1 MIIAVLV
8 KITHKKLGGKQMN
21 SKSVAKFSIAIVVIL
36 AIAYIAAFG
45 ININGYQ
52 IPSALDEENGIRRG
66 LDLAGGSY
74 VVFEADTEEAVSEED
89 LTAVVAVLRNRL
101 DSQGFTEATVTTQG
115 DRRVRVEIPAVDDPD
130 AAVEILGATA
140 KLEFIDKDGNVVLT
154 GGEDVKNATAAY
166 EAMDATGKKG
176 NIVKLTLTNEGSKK
190 FAEATGKIANYADG
204 ENFIAISLDGNVI
217 SSPRVSEQINS
228 TECIITGD
236 FDSESAKTLAGQI
249 KSGQLPFSLKVA
261 EMRSIGA
268 QLGEGALDKSLLAGC
283 IGLIIVML
291 FMIILYRMCGLVAS
305 IALVAYV
312 AIVALILSA
321 FRINLTL
328 PGIGGIILTIGTAV
342 DANVIIFERIKE
354 ELKVGKTLRAS
365 VDAGFNR
372 AFTAILDSNVTTMIA
387 AVVLYLF
394 GTGTIKGFAITLGIG
409 TLVSM
414 FTAIFVTRF
423 LLRQMIGF
431 NIKNP
436 KLYSA

>member
-1 MIIAVLV
+1 MS
-8 KITHKKLGGKQMN
+8 
-21 SKSVAKFSIAIVVIL
+21 SKSVAKFSIVLVVIL
-36 AIAYIAAFG
+36 ALAYIAAFG
-45 ININGYQ
+45 LNVSGYQ

-74 VVFEADTEEAVSEED
+74 IVFEADTEEAVTED
-89 LTAVVAVLRNRL
+89 NLDAVVEVLRKRL
-101 DSQGFTEATVTTQG
+101 DNQGFTEANVTKQG
-115 DRRVRVEIPAVDDPD
+115 EKRVRVEIPAVDDPD
-130 AAVEILGATA
+130 AAVELLGATA
-140 KLEFIDKDGNVVLT
+140 KLEFLDKDNAVVLS
-154 GGEDVKNATAAY
+154 GNEVKDAKAAY
-166 EAMDATGKKG
+166 EVINNSGKKEHH
-176 NIVKLTLTNEGSKK
+176 VKLTLTDEGSKK
-190 FAEATGKIANYADG
+190 FAEATDRISKYASG
-204 ENFIAISLDGNVI
+204 ENYIAIALDGVPF
-217 SSPRVSEQINS
+217 SSPSVSERIDS
-228 TECIITGD
+228 TECVISGD
-236 FDSESAKTLAGQI
+236 FDSESAKTLANQI
-249 KSGQLPFSLKVA
+249 KSGQLPFGLKVV
-261 EMRSIGA
+261 EMRTIGA
-268 QLGEGALDKSLLAGC
+268 QLGEGALSKGLLAGA
-283 IGLIIVML
+283 IGLALVIL
-291 FMIILYRMCGLVAS
+291 FMLILYRVCGFIAS
-305 IALVAYV
+305 IALVAYI

-321 FRINLTL
+321 LKVNLTL

-372 AFTAILDSNVTTMIA
+372 AFTAIVDSNITTMIA

>member
-1 MIIAVLV
+1 MS
-8 KITHKKLGGKQMN
+8 
-21 SKSVAKFSIAIVVIL
+21 SKSVAKFSIVLIVIL
-36 AIAYIAAFG
+36 AMAYIASFG
-45 ININGYQ
+45 INVNGYQ

-74 VVFEADTEEAVSEED
+74 VVFEADTEDAVTEED
-89 LTAVVAVLRNRL
+89 LSAVVAVLRNRL
-101 DSQGFTEATVTTQG
+101 DSQGFTEANVAAQG

-140 KLEFIDKDGNVVLT
+140 KLEFVDKDGNIILT
-154 GGEDVKNATAAY
+154 GGDDVKNATAAY
-166 EAMDATGKKG
+166 EAMDSTGKKG
-176 NIVKLTLTNEGSKK
+176 NIVKLTLTNEGSEK
-190 FAEATGKIANYADG
+190 FAEATGRIAGYADG
-204 ENFIAISLDGNVI
+204 ENYIAISLDGNII

-249 KSGQLPFSLKVA
+249 KSGQLPFSLKVV
-261 EMRSIGA
+261 EMRTIGA
-268 QLGEGALDKSLLAGC
+268 QLGEGALDKSLLAGG
-283 IGLIIVML
+283 IGLVLVML
-291 FMIILYRMCGLVAS
+291 FMIILYRMCGFISS
-305 IALVAYV
+305 IALIAYV

-354 ELKVGKTLRAS
+354 ELRVGKTLRAS

>member
-1 MIIAVLV
+1 
-8 KITHKKLGGKQMN
+8 MN
-21 SKSVAKFSIAIVVIL
+21 SKSVAKFSIVLVVIL
-36 AIAYIAAFG
+36 AISYIAAFG

-74 VVFEADTEEAVSEED
+74 VVFEADTEAAVSDEE
-89 LTAVVAVLRNRL
+89 LSAVVAVLRNRL
-101 DSQGFTEATVTTQG
+101 DAQGYTEATVTTQG
-115 DRRVRVEIPAVDDPD
+115 ERRVRVEIPAVDDPD

-140 KLEFIDKDGNVVLT
+140 KLEFVDKDGNVVLT

-166 EAMDATGKKG
+166 EPMDSTGKKG
-176 NIVKLTLTNEGSKK
+176 NIVKLTLTNDGSEK
-190 FAEATGKIANYADG
+190 FAEATGRIAAYPDG
-204 ENFIAISLDGNVI
+204 ENFIAISLDGVVI

-268 QLGEGALDKSLLAGC
+268 QLGEGALEKSLLAGG
-283 IGLIIVML
+283 IGLILIIL
-291 FMIILYRMCGLVAS
+291 FMIILYRMCGFIAS
-305 IALVAYV
+305 IALIAYIS
-312 AIVALILSA
+312 IVALILSA

-372 AFTAILDSNVTTMIA
+372 AFTAILDSNITTMIA

-431 NIKNP
+431 NIRNP